1 MWFLRLLSI
10 RSVCTRVTFEDP
22 TSTSKKVWK
31 EHLPKKSWAPTLGSQ
46 FLWWYF
52 FKSWSRYFNDLFR
65 FFQKY
70 HNLVKKTS
78 RKTMQKLVGSRK
90 WGNES
95 WYPSRGFMFFCFSFP
110 IPSTKHSHFRC
121 LIFLSLGFSGNIRT
135 VYHRLKRLEQR
146 WHVTPFFAFLNRAFS
161 RKHGR
166 EKKNKKDLSGINP
179 FPQKFVMW
187 VGLATIFSENCIYV
201 AGTNEQIYDKDIFIF
216 SEWIG

>member
-95 WYPSRGFMFFCFSFP
+95 WYPSRGFMFFLFLLPDSLNKTQPLQMSDLF
-110 IPSTKHSHFRC
+110 IAWFLRKHSNSLPQAQKAWAKVTCDTFFC
-121 LIFLSLGFSGNIRT
+121 VSEPGIFSKTWQG
-135 VYHRLKRLEQR
+135 
-146 WHVTPFFAFLNRAFS
+146 
-161 RKHGR
+161 
-166 EKKNKKDLSGINP
+166 EKKQEGFEWNQPVSSEICNVSRFSNHLLRKLYLCCRNKR
-179 FPQKFVMW
+179 
-187 VGLATIFSENCIYV
+187 
-201 AGTNEQIYDKDIFIF
+201 TNL
-216 SEWIG
+216 W